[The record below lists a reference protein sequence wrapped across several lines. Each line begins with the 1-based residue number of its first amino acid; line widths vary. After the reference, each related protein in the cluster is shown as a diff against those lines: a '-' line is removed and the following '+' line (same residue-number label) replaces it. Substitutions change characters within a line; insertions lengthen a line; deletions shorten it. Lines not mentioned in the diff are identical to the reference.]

1 MLPLSKKTIN
11 ANGDVEER
19 EHSCTVGQN
28 VNWYSHCG
36 EQYGDFF
43 NISGTK
49 LSYDPA
55 IPILGVY
62 PEKTIIEKDTC
73 TLLFIASQ

>member
-1 MLPLSKKTIN
+1 MPPLSKKTIN
-11 ANGDVEER
+11 AEEDVEER
-19 EHSCTVGQN
+19 EQSCTVGQN

-43 NISGTK
+43 KILGTK

-55 IPILGVY
+55 IPILGIY
-62 PEKTIIEKDTC
+62 CEKTVIEKDTC
-73 TLLFIASQ
+73 TLLFIAAQ